1 MKKIVYTTDFSK
13 NSVAALKY
21 AVALGEVFNT
31 DVIAL
36 HVATLSE
43 LKVTKRNNEKEAR
56 LALKAKL
63 KEFCSENL
71 DEDLSD
77 LNLTVA
83 VTVASSV
90 TKGIMDFTRDMKI
103 RMLIMGACGSGNFK
117 DFFLGSSTK
126 DMLEISPYPL
136 LAVPP
141 NYVFT
146 GLKNVVYTTDFEQ
159 RDIINLKELLSLLDP
174 EQPNLI
180 ILHVSDQDETMTNN
194 LLEWFKK
201 NLAEKVE
208 YSDIE
213 FKIIFSD
220 NILKSLKENIEKLD
234 ADMVV
239 MLERKPEAKKGGLF
253 HRDLVKRMQSCI
265 EVPLLSFN
273 EKF

>member
-1 MKKIVYTTDFSK
+1 MKKIVYTTDFSE

-21 AVALGEVFNT
+21 AKALGEVFNT

-36 HVATLSE
+36 HVATPSE
-43 LKVTKRNNEKEAR
+43 LKVTKKNNEKEAR
-56 LALKAKL
+56 VALKAKL
-63 KEFCSENL
+63 EEFCSEHL

-90 TKGIMDFTRDMKI
+90 TKGIMDFTRDMQI
-103 RMLIMGACGSGNFK
+103 RILIMGACGSGNFK

-126 DMLEISPYPL
+126 DMLELSPYPL

-146 GLKNVVYTTDFEQ
+146 ELKNVVYTTDFEQ
-159 RDIINLKELLSLLDP
+159 KDIINIKELLGLLDP
-174 EQPNLI
+174 VKPKLI
-180 ILHVSDQDETMTNN
+180 ILHVSDQDETMTKN

-220 NILKSLKENIEKLD
+220 NILKSLKENIENLD

-239 MLERKPEAKKGGLF
+239 MLERKPDSQKSSLL
-253 HRDLVKRMQSCI
+253 HRDLVKRMQACI

>member
-1 MKKIVYTTDFSK
+1 MKKIIYTTDFSK

-21 AVALGEVFNT
+21 AVALGEIFNT
-31 DVIAL
+31 DVIVL
-36 HVATLSE
+36 HIATHRE
-43 LKVTKRNNEKEAR
+43 LGLTKKDNEKEAR
-56 LALKAKL
+56 IALKDKL
-63 KEFCSENL
+63 KEFCSEHL
-71 DEDLSD
+71 EEDLSD

-83 VTVASSV
+83 VKVASSV
-90 TKGIMDFTRDMKI
+90 TKGILDFTRDMEIKI
-103 RMLIMGACGSGNFK
+103 LIMGACGSGSFK

-126 DMLEISPYPL
+126 DMLELSPYPL

-141 NYVFT
+141 NYRFT
-146 GLKNVVYTTDFEQ
+146 ELQNVVYTTDFEQ
-159 RDIINLKELLSLLDP
+159 EDIINLKELLSLLKP
-174 EQPNLI
+174 VQPKLI
-180 ILHVSDQDETMTNN
+180 ILHVSDQDETMTRN

-201 NLAEKVE
+201 NLAKKVE
-208 YSDIE
+208 YSHIE

-220 NILKSLKENIEKLD
+220 NILKSLKENIENLD

-239 MLERKPEAKKGGLF
+239 MLERKPDSQKSSLL

>member
-1 MKKIVYTTDFSK
+1 MKKIVYTTDFSE

-21 AVALGEVFNT
+21 AMALGEVFNT

-36 HVATLSE
+36 HVATPSE
-43 LKVTKRNNEKEAR
+43 LKVTKKNNEKEAR
-56 LALKAKL
+56 VALKAKL
-63 KEFCSENL
+63 KEFCSEHL

-90 TKGIMDFTRDMKI
+90 TKGIMDFTRDMEI
-103 RMLIMGACGSGNFK
+103 RILIMGACGSGNFK

-126 DMLEISPYPL
+126 DMLELSPYPL

-146 GLKNVVYTTDFEQ
+146 ELKNVVYTTDFEQ
-159 RDIINLKELLSLLDP
+159 KDIINIKELLGLLDP
-174 EQPNLI
+174 VQPKLI
-180 ILHVSDQDETMTNN
+180 ILHVSDQDETMTKN

-220 NILKSLKENIEKLD
+220 NILKSLKENIENLD
-234 ADMVV
+234 TDMVV
-239 MLERKPEAKKGGLF
+239 MLERKPDSKKSSLL

>member
-1 MKKIVYTTDFSK
+1 MKKIVYTTDFSE
-13 NSVAALKY
+13 NSVGALKY
-21 AVALGEVFNT
+21 AVALSEIFNT

-36 HVATLSE
+36 HVASSSE
-43 LKVTKRNNEKEAR
+43 INSTRKNSEKEGR
-56 LALKAKL
+56 KALKTKL
-63 KEFCSENL
+63 TEFCSEHL
-71 DEDLSD
+71 EEDLSD

-83 VTVASSV
+83 VIVASSV
-90 TKGIMDFTRDMKI
+90 TKGILDFTRDMEI

-126 DMLEISPYPL
+126 DMLELSPYPL

-146 GLKNVVYTTDFEQ
+146 ELTNVVYTTDFEQ
-159 RDIINLKELLSLLDP
+159 EDILNIKEVLALLNP
-174 EQPNLI
+174 VKPNLI
-180 ILHVSDQDETMTNN
+180 ILHVSDQDETMTRN

-201 NLAEKVE
+201 NLSEIVD
-208 YSDIE
+208 YPQIE
-213 FKIIFSD
+213 FKVVFSD
-220 NILKSLKENIEKLD
+220 HILKSLKENLETLD
-234 ADMVV
+234 VDMVV
-239 MLERKPEAKKGGLF
+239 MLERQPNSQKSSLL

>member
-1 MKKIVYTTDFSK
+1 MKKIIYTTDFSE

-21 AVALGEVFNT
+21 AMALSEVFNA
-31 DVIAL
+31 DVLAL
-36 HVATLSE
+36 HVATSAKLD
-43 LKVTKRNNEKEAR
+43 LTKKHNEKEAR
-56 LALKAKL
+56 LALKAKVE
-63 KEFCSENL
+63 EFCSKHL
-71 DEDLSD
+71 AKDISD
-77 LNLTVA
+77 LNLTAV

-90 TKGIMDFTRDMKI
+90 TKGILDFTRDMEI
-103 RMLIMGACGSGNFK
+103 RILIMGACGSGNFK

-126 DMLEISPYPL
+126 DMLELSPYPL

-141 NYVFT
+141 NYVYSK
-146 GLKNVVYTTDFEQ
+146 LRNVVYTTDFEQ
-159 RDIINLKELLSLLDP
+159 KDIINLKELLGLLHP
-174 EQPNLI
+174 VQPKLI
-180 ILHVSDQDETMTNN
+180 ILHVSDQDETMTKN

-201 NLAEKVE
+201 NVREKVE

-220 NILKSLKENIEKLD
+220 NILKSLKENIENLD

-239 MLERKPEAKKGGLF
+239 MLERKPDSHKSSLL